1 MLKIGNYNTLTVARE
16 VDFGYYLAT
25 DDGREI
31 LLPRKYA
38 PEGTE
43 IGAELRVFVYTD
55 SDDRLIATTETP
67 YATVGEFAYLQVS
80 DVNATGAFLDW
91 GITAKD
97 LLVPFSQQKSRMN
110 RGGIYLVYIYLD
122 DASKRVAASAKI
134 EKYLDNALPDYRHG
148 QPVEA
153 LVIEHTPIGY
163 KVIVDNRHRG
173 MIYDNEIY
181 RPLELEQ
188 TVKAFVKA
196 VRPDGKIDLTLSDS
210 TGKRVMGLSDRILD
224 ALQRAGGQLAV
235 SDKSSPEEIKEMF
248 ACSKKDFKKALGHL
262 YKEGKVLLGEDAVAL
277 VKKAD

>member
-1 MLKIGNYNTLTVARE
+1 MLEIGKYNTLSVARE

-38 PEGTE
+38 PENTAIGDE
-43 IGAELRVFVYTD
+43 IKVFVYTD

-80 DVNATGAFLDW
+80 DVNSTGAVLDW

-97 LLVPFSQQKSRMN
+97 LLVPFSQQKARMN
-110 RGGIYLVYIYLD
+110 RGGIYLVYVYLD
-122 DASKRVAASAKI
+122 DASKRVAASARI
-134 EKYLDNALPDYRHG
+134 ERYLDNALPEYRHG
-148 QPVEA
+148 QAVEA

-173 MIYDNEIY
+173 MIYENEIY

-188 TVKAFVKA
+188 TIKAFVKS
-196 VRPDGKIDLTLSDS
+196 VRPDGKIDLTLADS
-210 TGKRVMGLSDRILD
+210 TGRRVMGLSNRILE
-224 ALQRAGGQLAV
+224 ALRRAGGELHITDR
-235 SDKSSPEEIKEMF
+235 STPDKIKETF

-262 YKEGKVLLGEDAVAL
+262 YKEGKILLGENVVKL
-277 VKKAD
+277 VK

>member
-1 MLKIGNYNTLTVARE
+1 MLEIGKYNTLSVARE

-38 PEGTE
+38 PENTAIGDE
-43 IGAELRVFVYTD
+43 IKVFVYTD

-80 DVNATGAFLDW
+80 DVNSTGAFLDW

-97 LLVPFSQQKSRMN
+97 LLVPFSQQKARMN
-110 RGGIYLVYIYLD
+110 RGGIYLVYVYLD
-122 DASKRVAASAKI
+122 DASKRVAASARI
-134 EKYLDNALPDYRHG
+134 ERYLDNALPEYRHG
-148 QPVEA
+148 QAVEA

-173 MIYDNEIY
+173 MIYENEIY

-188 TVKAFVKA
+188 TIKAFVKS
-196 VRPDGKIDLTLSDS
+196 VRPDGKIDLTLADS
-210 TGKRVMGLSDRILD
+210 TGRRVMGLSNRILE
-224 ALQRAGGQLAV
+224 ALRRAGGELHITDR
-235 SDKSSPEEIKEMF
+235 STPDKIKETF

-262 YKEGKVLLGEDAVAL
+262 YKEGKILLGENVVKL
-277 VKKAD
+277 VK